1 MHFYQR
7 FKIPSLNRYRRR
19 AYLSIDTL
27 PVGLW
32 FQINDTNDYNVL
44 ITRGRYTDSELGE
57 IWLGVQQE
65 YIDEFGLDSK
75 YVEFLKLKKK
85 LIKMEIDL
93 AITQDR
99 HLENLILII
108 KSDLDALY
116 SKEKR
121 NFHDNLVLLERSYHI
136 IIDPL
141 TTSVKKYYYY
151 IKNG

>member
-1 MHFYQR
+1 MHFYQKL
-7 FKIPSLNRYRRR
+7 KIPSLNRYRRR

-44 ITRGRYTDSELGE
+44 ITRGRYTDTELND

-75 YVEFLKLKKK
+75 YVEFLKLKKR
-85 LIKMEIDL
+85 LIKLEIDL
-93 AITQDR
+93 AITQER
-99 HLENLILII
+99 HLENLIFIL

-151 IKNG
+151 VKNG